1 MPARGS
7 IEINE
12 LYCKG
17 CELCVAA
24 CPQHGIAL
32 AMDYLT
38 PRGYHPARLVSDKCT
53 GCEICGIVC
62 PDAAITVFRQ
72 SHHAPAKGG

>member
-1 MPARGS
+1 MPVRGS
-7 IEINE
+7 IEIND

-24 CPQHGIAL
+24 CPQGGIVL
-32 AMDYLT
+32 ASELT
-38 PRGYHPARLVSDKCT
+38 PRGYHPARLVSEKCT

-62 PDAAITVFRQ
+62 PEAAITVYREIRTRVG
-72 SHHAPAKGG
+72 AR